1 LTTFKDEGFNLNILT
16 FALTFIVYCFALQLT
31 CQILR
36 SCFGHAMSKLA
47 QYAIDDIKVCVGLS
61 EVSLKET

>member
-1 LTTFKDEGFNLNILT
+1 
-16 FALTFIVYCFALQLT
+16 
-31 CQILR
+31 
-36 SCFGHAMSKLA
+36 MSKVA